1 MSETVQPAL
10 TSEQA
15 QEIRRLA
22 HELSNALEIVIQT
35 SFLLGTVKLDENS
48 RQWHAMLDNGVK
60 QAIEINQ
67 KLRDQLRVSA

>member
-48 RQWHAMLDNGVK
+48 RQWHTMLDNGVK